1 MEPIDLSH
9 FLPTSWISHQKI
21 HRDETMAFLTIEAK
35 IPPNFPNVPIE
46 TLILKKSFL
55 GNMIG

>member
-1 MEPIDLSH
+1 
-9 FLPTSWISHQKI
+9 
-21 HRDETMAFLTIEAK
+21 MAFLTIEAQ
-35 IPPNFPNVPIE
+35 IPSNFPNVPIE

>member
-1 MEPIDLSH
+1 
-9 FLPTSWISHQKI
+9 
-21 HRDETMAFLTIEAK
+21 MAFLTIEAK
-35 IPPNFPNVPIE
+35 ILPNFPNVPIE

>member
-1 MEPIDLSH
+1 MT
-9 FLPTSWISHQKI
+9 FLITEIKITS
-21 HRDETMAFLTIEAK
+21 
-35 IPPNFPNVPIE
+35 NFSNVPIE